1 MFREFLA
8 WIIGADKKFLVIG
21 NMNAITYKEIFPLIK
36 ENRIWLGNGFSNG
49 NAYFG
54 IPDDAS
60 REYASGVYDED
71 TKLVKFRNCCWFTNM
86 DHGRRHQP
94 LSLMTMADNLK
105 FSRHKDIRG
114 KESYD
119 RYDNYD
125 AIEVPYTDAIP
136 GDYTECLGVPISFLD
151 KYCPFQYKIIGATE
165 SEGRGFSDGL
175 WNPESGIP
183 QATIRGNKVYKRL
196 FVKKLAEERESYRQ
210 IIGAI
215 VEMGIA
221 PEEIT
226 YYSGIMGVPISFL
239 DKYCPEQF
247 EIVGITK
254 TWSGGA
260 TKIYPEQIQ
269 VSNGKRN
276 RVTKLNDGATLKLKN
291 EPDDTYYIVNGEMF
305 QQVYARVLIR
315 RI

>member
-1 MFREFLA
+1 
-8 WIIGADKKFLVIG
+8 
-21 NMNAITYKEIFPLIK
+21 
-36 ENRIWLGNGFSNG
+36 
-49 NAYFG
+49 
-54 IPDDAS
+54 
-60 REYASGVYDED
+60 
-71 TKLVKFRNCCWFTNM
+71 
-86 DHGRRHQP
+86 
-94 LSLMTMADNLK
+94 
-105 FSRHKDIRG
+105 
-114 KESYD
+114 
-119 RYDNYD
+119 
-125 AIEVPYTDAIP
+125 
-136 GDYTECLGVPISFLD
+136 
-151 KYCPFQYKIIGATE
+151 
-165 SEGRGFSDGL
+165 
-175 WNPESGIP
+175 
-183 QATIRGNKVYKRL
+183 
-196 FVKKLAEERESYRQ
+196 
-210 IIGAI
+210 
-215 VEMGIA
+215 MGIA